1 MATVRL
7 NKDNNFRQNVTATLT
22 QIKFLVQ
29 GASADCLVYMPP
41 GGALVGQV
49 NGVSAGNVATVNG
62 ATVGQLIQVQIN
74 PSNSTLG
81 NATVT
86 Y

>member
-7 NKDNNFRQNVTATLT
+7 NKDNNFRQNVTATVAG
-22 QIKFLVQ
+22 IKFLVQ
-29 GASADCLVYMPP
+29 GGSADCLVYMPP
-41 GGALVGQV
+41 GEHLVGQAV
-49 NGVSAGNVATVNG
+49 GVSAGNVATVNG
-62 ATVGQLIQVQIN
+62 AIVGQSIQVQIN
-74 PSNSTLG
+74 PSDSKLG